1 VRIANVAGRLNVLGT
16 DGRATDVETASDGR
30 FGPDP
35 QAVFEQWERF
45 REWAATAPENE
56 GAPVDPATLQAVVPR
71 PPQVMAVGLNYR
83 DHALESGLDLPT
95 EPMVFTKFASSLT
108 GPSGRITLS
117 PGNVDWEVEL
127 VAVIGTGGRNIAE
140 SDAWNHVAGLTL
152 GQDISDRT
160 AQFVSSPPQFNLG
173 KSYAGFAPIGPH
185 LVTVDEFGDPNDLEI
200 GCRVNGETMQKTRT
214 NDMVFSIPTLV
225 AKLSAIVGL
234 LPGDIIFTGTPSGV
248 GVGQKPPRFLQPG
261 DELTTWCSGIGEMH
275 HTFVSA

>member
-1 VRIANVAGRLNVLGT
+1 MRIANVAGRLNVFDS
-16 DGRATDVETASDGR
+16 DGLATDVEAASKGR

-35 QAVFEQWERF
+35 QAVYGNWAQF
-45 REWAATAPENE
+45 RDWGETARLDE
-56 GAPVDPATLQAVVPR
+56 GTRVDPATLQAVVPR
-71 PPQVMAVGLNYR
+71 PPQVLAVGQNYR
-83 DHALESGLDLPT
+83 DHALESGMDLPT
-95 EPMVFTKFASSLT
+95 EPMVFTKFVSSLT
-108 GPSGRITLS
+108 GPTGEITLS

-140 SDAWNHVAGLTL
+140 SAAWDHVAGLTL

-160 AQFVSSPPQFNLG
+160 TQFVSSPPQFNMG

-185 LVTVDEFGDPNDLEI
+185 LVTVDELGAPDDLEL
-200 GCRVNGETMQKTRT
+200 GCLVNGETMQKSRT
-214 NDMVFSIPTLV
+214 SELIFSIPTLV
-225 AKLSAIVGL
+225 AKLSAIVCL

-261 DELTTWCSGIGEMH
+261 DELTTWCDGIGEMR

>member
-1 VRIANVAGRLNVLGT
+1 MRIANVAGRLNVLGT

-45 REWAATAPENE
+45 REWAATAPVNE

-127 VAVIGTGGRNIAE
+127 VAVIGAGGHDIAE
-140 SDAWNHVAGLTL
+140 RDGWDHVAGLTV
-152 GQDISDRT
+152 GQDISDRST
-160 AQFVSSPPQFNLG
+160 QFAAAPPQFGMG
-173 KSYAGFAPIGPH
+173 KSYPGYSPVGPC
-185 LVTVDEFGDPNDLEI
+185 LVTPDELPDRDDIAL
-200 GCRVNGETMQKTRT
+200 GCEVNGRSVQKAPP
-214 NDMVFSIPTLV
+214 PTW
-225 AKLSAIVGL
+225 SSRCPSWWPSSPRSSSSY
-234 LPGDIIFTGTPSGV
+234 PGT
-248 GVGQKPPRFLQPG
+248 
-261 DELTTWCSGIGEMH
+261 
-275 HTFVSA
+275 

>member
-1 VRIANVAGRLNVLGT
+1 VRIANVAGRLNLLGT

-45 REWAATAPENE
+45 REWAATASVNE

-261 DELTTWCSGIGEMH
+261 DELTTWCSGIGELH

>member
-1 VRIANVAGRLNVLGT
+1 MRIANVAGRLNLLGT

-45 REWAATAPENE
+45 REWAATASVNE

-261 DELTTWCSGIGEMH
+261 DELTTWCSGIGELH

>member
-1 VRIANVAGRLNVLGT
+1 MRIANVAGRLNVLGT

-30 FGPDP
+30 FVPDP

-45 REWAATAPENE
+45 REWAATAPVNE